1 MYFVYIAKCSDDS
14 LYSWITT
21 DLKRREKQHN
31 WEISWGAKYTLSRK
45 PVKIVYF
52 EKFENRSLATKR
64 EIELKKLK
72 KSQKLKL
79 ISENMKNELFKKLEK
94 YTLQDAINF
103 EQNDRQFLALKKL
116 WENIRSRSI
125 LLSKKEGIKESLSH
139 WEGFRESLKIYFY
152 LSLIL
157 WNSIVCYQLSGKWE
171 DYWEEFWEYFS
182 DKFIEN
188 FLPADLIDLLA
199 NFLRVCKKNRRF
211 TEAKITRLQK
221 FLPFLE
227 EFLGQEK
234 YFYENMTK
242 LQEKIAK
249 TMKQKK
255 DAKTVVFAVKMFSYW
270 ARNIFDF
277 IEFPNDLLIPIDSRL
292 TNLFENYWNE
302 NEKIED
308 FYKNLS
314 LDLKIPMMHLD
325 AVVWTNYDELME

>member
-1 MYFVYIAKCSDDS
+1 MYFVYIVKCSDNS

-21 DLKRREKQHN
+21 NLQRREKQHN

-45 PVKIVYF
+45 PVKLVYF

-72 KSQKLKL
+72 KPQKLKL

-94 YTLQDAINF
+94 YNLADAIKF

-116 WENIRSRSI
+116 WESI
-125 LLSKKEGIKESLSH
+125 FKDSETSSQWQNNNLDLQKEK
-139 WEGFRESLKIYFY
+139 KIYFY

-157 WNSIVCYQLSGKWE
+157 GNSIVCYQLSGKWE
-171 DYWEEFWEYFS
+171 DYWEEFSKYFS
-182 DKFIEN
+182 DKFRED
-188 FLPADLIDLLA
+188 FLPLDLIDLLA
-199 NFLRVCKKNRRF
+199 NFLKVCKKNKRF
-211 TEAKITRLQK
+211 TDMKIARLQK

-227 EFLGQEK
+227 EFLGKEK
-234 YFYENMTK
+234 YFYENMTE

-255 DAKTVVFAVKMFSYW
+255 DAKTVVFAVKMFSYG

-277 IEFPNDLLIPIDSRL
+277 VEFPNDLLIPIDSRL
-292 TNLFENYWNE
+292 TNLFEKYWNFD
-302 NEKIED
+302 EKIED

-325 AVVWTNYDELME
+325 AIVWTSYDELME